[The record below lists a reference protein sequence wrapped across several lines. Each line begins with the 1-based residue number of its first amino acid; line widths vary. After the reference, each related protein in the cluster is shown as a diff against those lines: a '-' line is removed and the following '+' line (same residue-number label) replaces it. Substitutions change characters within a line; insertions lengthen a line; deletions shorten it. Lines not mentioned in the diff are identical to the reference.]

1 MFPNGQIGGL
11 HLSDIILDVE
21 RYKKGW
27 KGGLP
32 ETPCGMGSRV
42 SETVLQREWIPK
54 MIRKYK
60 IKTIADIGA
69 GDLNW
74 IQHMKMPKALEYK
87 AYDLVPRHP
96 DVMSFNLLEEIPP
109 KVDLIFCLWV
119 LNHFTYEHCLIALE
133 NLKASGSKYMMMTH
147 RPIWA
152 HEQPPELNMEA
163 LETLII
169 REDKQDQIKLVLLNE
184 D

>member
-1 MFPNGQIGGL
+1 MG
-11 HLSDIILDVE
+11 DIITDTE
-21 RYKKGW
+21 KYKKGW

-32 ETPCGMGSRV
+32 ETPCGFGSRIDQ
-42 SETVLQREWIPK
+42 TVEQRQWIPK

-74 IQHMKMPKALEYK
+74 IKEIKMQKSWDYK

-96 DVMSFNLLEEIPP
+96 DVIQFDLLKEIPP
-109 KVDLIFCLWV
+109 KVDLLLCMWV
-119 LNHFTYEHCLIALE
+119 LNHFEYDQCLIGLE
-133 NLKASGSKYMMMTH
+133 NLKASGSKYLMMTH

-152 HEQPPELNMEA
+152 HEQPPQIKMEA
-163 LETLII
+163 LETLILN
-169 REDKQDQIKLVLLNE
+169 EHKQDQIRLILLN
-184 D
+184 DR

>member
-1 MFPNGQIGGL
+1 M
-11 HLSDIILDVE
+11 SDIILDTE
-21 RYKKGW
+21 KYKKGW

-32 ETPCGMGSRV
+32 ETPCGAGSTLAATKEQ
-42 SETVLQREWIPK
+42 SIWIPK

-74 IQHMKMPKALEYK
+74 IKHIKMPKSWDYK

-96 DVMSFNLLEEIPP
+96 DVIQFDLLREVPP
-109 KVDLIFCLWV
+109 QVDLLMVLWV
-119 LNHFTYEHCLIALE
+119 LNHFEYDHCLMALQ
-133 NLKASGSKYMMMTH
+133 NIKASGAKYLMMTH

-152 HEQPPELNMEA
+152 HEQPPEIKMEA
-163 LETLII
+163 LEVLILN
-169 REDKQDQIKLVLLNE
+169 EHKQDQIRLIRLNE
-184 D
+184 